1 MSKKIL
7 ALSKTL
13 AERNTQKN
21 FREETKTKIVNAEIR
36 NLKTRARALAAKM
49 ELVLLESSFLSLI
62 GGFQLV

>member
-13 AERNTQKN
+13 AERNTRKN